1 VQPNDPFTL
10 PGTWRGP
17 PPRYSTYRDVM
28 TTSQAGFDALA
39 RLDLLGLDDAL
50 SGEDRLLRDTVRR
63 FAAEQLRPNIA
74 RWFEDGTLPAR
85 ELALEFGKL
94 GVLGMHLDGYECPG
108 ASATQY
114 GLACTEIEAVDS
126 GLRSLVSVQGS
137 LAMYAIHAYG
147 SEEQKQ
153 RWLPPMSRGE
163 AIGCFGLTEPDA
175 GSDPGS
181 MRSYAK
187 RDGDD
192 WILHG
197 SKMWIT
203 NGSISD
209 VAVVW
214 ARTDDGVRGFLV
226 ERGMPGYTT
235 SDVHHKISLRASITS
250 ELSFDEVRL
259 PASAQLPEAAGL
271 RAPLGCLTEAR
282 YGIIC
287 GVVGAARDALASALS
302 YSTSRVQFGK
312 PISGFQLTQR
322 KLAEL
327 AVSVSNMQLVA
338 RRLGELKD
346 AGTIKPYQISYG
358 KFANVQAALEVCREA
373 RSILGGSG
381 ITTEYSPLRHAVN
394 LETVYTYEGTHEV
407 HTLVLGEQLTGT
419 SAYR

>member
-1 VQPNDPFTL
+1 VT
-10 PGTWRGP
+10 G
-17 PPRYSTYRDVM
+17 M
-28 TTSQAGFDALA
+28 TTPVPDFDALG

-50 SGEDRLLRDTVRR
+50 SGEDRMLRDTIRR
-63 FAAEQLRPNIA
+63 FASEQLRPHIA
-74 RWFEDGTLPAR
+74 EWFEAGTLPAR

-94 GVLGMHLDGYECPG
+94 GVLGMHLEGYDCAG
-108 ASATQY
+108 AKASQY
-114 GLACTEIEAVDS
+114 AIACTEIEAVDS

-137 LAMYAIHAYG
+137 LAMYAIYAYG

-153 RWLPPMSRGE
+153 EWLPRMARGE

-181 MRSYAK
+181 MRTYAR
-187 RDGDD
+187 RDGED

-214 ARTDDGVRGFLV
+214 AKTDDGVTGFLV
-226 ERGMPGYTT
+226 EKGMKGFTAT
-235 SDVHHKISLRASITS
+235 DVHHKISLRASITS

-259 PASAQLPEAAGL
+259 PASAQLPKAKGL

-282 YGIIC
+282 FGIIS
-287 GVVGAARDALASALS
+287 GVVGAARDALTSALN
-302 YSTSRVQFGK
+302 YANSRVQFGK
-312 PISGFQLTQR
+312 PISSFQLTQR
-322 KLAEL
+322 KLAEM
-327 AVSVSNMQLVA
+327 AVTVQNMQLVS

-346 AGTIKPYQISYG
+346 AHQIQPHQISYG
-358 KFANVQAALEVCREA
+358 KFNNVSSALAVCREA

-394 LETVYTYEGTHEV
+394 LETVFTYEGTHEV
-407 HTLVLGEQLTGT
+407 HTLVLGDRLTGI
-419 SAYR
+419 SSYR

>member
-1 VQPNDPFTL
+1 
-10 PGTWRGP
+10 
-17 PPRYSTYRDVM
+17 M
-28 TTSQAGFDALA
+28 TTSPISDFDALD
-39 RLDLLGLDDAL
+39 RLDLLDLDDTL
-50 SGEDRLLRDTVRR
+50 SSEDTLLRDTIRR
-63 FAAEQLRPNIA
+63 FANEQLRPNIA
-74 RWFEDGTLPAR
+74 EWFEAGTLPAR
-85 ELALEFGKL
+85 DLALEFGKL
-94 GVLGMHLDGYECPG
+94 GLLGMHLQGYECTG
-108 ASATQY
+108 AKPSQY
-114 GLACTEIEAVDS
+114 GLACLEIEAVDS

-153 RWLPPMSRGE
+153 EWLPRMARGE

-181 MRSYAK
+181 MRTTARK
-187 RDGDD
+187 DGDD

-214 ARTDDGVRGFLV
+214 AKTDDGVRGFLV
-226 ERGMPGYTT
+226 EQGTPGFTS

-259 PASAQLPEAAGL
+259 PASAMLPGVRGL
-271 RAPLGCLTEAR
+271 RGPLGCLTEAR
-282 YGIIC
+282 FGIIN
-287 GVVGAARDALASALS
+287 GVVGAARDALASALD
-302 YSTSRVQFGK
+302 YANTRVQFGK
-312 PISGFQLTQR
+312 PISSFQLTQR

-327 AVSVSNMQLVA
+327 AVTVQNMTLVA
-338 RRLGELKD
+338 RHLSELKD
-346 AGTIKPYQISYG
+346 AGKIQPHQISYG
-358 KFANVQAALEVCREA
+358 KFNNVRSALEVAREA

-381 ITTEYSPLRHAVN
+381 ITTEYPVLRHAVN

-407 HTLVLGEQLTGT
+407 HTLVLGERLTGF